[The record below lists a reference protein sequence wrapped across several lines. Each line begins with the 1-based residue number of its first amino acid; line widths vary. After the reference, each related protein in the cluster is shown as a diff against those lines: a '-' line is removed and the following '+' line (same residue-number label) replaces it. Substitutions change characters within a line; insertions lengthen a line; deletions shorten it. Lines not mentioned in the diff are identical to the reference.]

1 MNQITCPHCNKAFT
15 VDEAGYAAILKQVHD
30 KEFEKAVADRLKIAE
45 EAKKNEI
52 QLAEANIRQAQ
63 SEAIQ
68 KKELEIANLKASIE
82 AVHNSK
88 TAEVAQAVAEV
99 QMKAVQLESEVKR
112 LKLEKENA
120 EKTLVTKFETV
131 IQFKD
136 EEIER
141 YKNMKL
147 QLSTKGIGESLEVHC
162 QNEFNKIRSAAFPKA
177 FFGKDTDK
185 STGSQG
191 DFIFRDFTD
200 QGVEYVSIMFEMK
213 NEADET
219 KSKKKNEDFLAE
231 LDKDRREKGCEYAIL
246 VTMLE
251 IDSDLYNSGIVDV
264 SHIYPKMYI
273 IRPQFFIPMITL
285 LRNAALKT
293 VEAKNELAIIQ
304 AQNID
309 ITTFEND
316 ILTVK
321 KNFNRNYKLAADKY
335 SDAIKEIDVAIK
347 KLQDAKE
354 SLMGSERNLRI
365 AHDKLEDLSVKK
377 LTRNNPTMK
386 ARFEALG
393 TSEVDSDESDE
404 E

>member
-30 KEFEKAVADRLKIAE
+30 KEFEKAVAERLKIAE

-63 SEAIQ
+63 TEAIQ

-82 AVHNSK
+82 AVQNSK
-88 TAEVAQAVAEV
+88 TAEVAQAVSEA
-99 QMKAVQLESEVKR
+99 QMKAVQLEAEVTR

-177 FFGKDTDK
+177 YFEKDNDA
-185 STGSQG
+185 STGSKG
-191 DFIFRDFTD
+191 DFIFKDFTD
-200 QGVEYVSIMFEMK
+200 SQVEYVSIMFEMK
-213 NEADET
+213 NEADST
-219 KSKKKNEDFLAE
+219 KTKQKNEDFFKE
-231 LDKDRREKGCEYAIL
+231 LDKDRNEKGCEYAIL
-246 VTMLE
+246 VSLLE
-251 IDSDLYNSGIVDV
+251 PESELYNQGIVDV
-264 SHIYPKMYI
+264 SHKYPKMYV
-273 IRPQFFIPMITL
+273 IRPQFLIPMITL
-285 LRNAALKT
+285 LRNAAMKSI
-293 VEAKNELAIIQ
+293 EFKNELAVIK

-309 ITTFEND
+309 ITTFEED
-316 ILTVK
+316 LDAFKTGFGK
-321 KNFNRNYKLAADKY
+321 NYKLASDKFKKAI
-335 SDAIKEIDVAIK
+335 DDIDAAIKSLEK
-347 KLQDAKE
+347 TKE
-354 SLMGSERNLRI
+354 DLLGSEKNLRI
-365 AHDKLEDLSVKK
+365 ANEKLDGVTVKK
-377 LTRNNPTMK
+377 LTKNNPTMK
-386 ARFEALG
+386 AKFDELG
-393 TSEVDSDESDE
+393 KPKPTDTGSEQ
-404 E
+404 